1 LPDDGLAQLL
11 QFGKAA
17 FGPHMQQ
24 PSVKYFWWPRFEII
38 AAWMIE
44 EEVRRRQDGL
54 AEIYAEI
61 NGFIDL
67 AGPSGP
73 VRVTARADRV
83 ERCTDQRLRIIDYK
97 TGVVPSATMVENG
110 ARNQLSVEAL
120 IASEGGFDQVPAGAV
135 SQIEYW
141 QISGGRTQPGMIK
154 PMHTSG
160 FDSAKMRDSLEQLV
174 AAYDDTSTCYLSEPV
189 PSLVPPFRPYK
200 HLARCR
206 EWQIEA
212 DDD

>member
-1 LPDDGLAQLL
+1 MPDNALAQILN
-11 QFGKAA
+11 FGQTA
-17 FGPHMQQ
+17 FGPYMQQ

-38 AAWMIE
+38 AAWMTE
-44 EEVRRRQDGL
+44 EEARRRQDGL
-54 AEIYAEI
+54 IEIYAEI
-61 NGFIDL
+61 NGSVDL
-67 AGPSGP
+67 AGPSGL
-73 VRVTARADRV
+73 VSVTARADRV
-83 ERCTDQRLRIIDYK
+83 ERCKDQRLRIIDYK
-97 TGVVPSATMVENG
+97 TGVVPSAKMVENG

-120 IASEGGFDQVPAGAV
+120 IASEGGFDQVPAGEV

-141 QISGGRTQPGMIK
+141 QISGGRAHAGTIQ
-154 PMHTSG
+154 PMHING
-160 FDSAKMRDSLEQLV
+160 VDSAKMRDNLERLI
-174 AAYDDTSTCYLSEPV
+174 AAYDEMSTCYLSEPV